1 MKNYFVYIIRNHK
14 KILYTGIT
22 KDLNRRVIEHN
33 KGEGAKFTRGR
44 GPWQLAYSE
53 GPMKHSDALKREINL
68 KRDRSLKSLLKLQK
82 TVNHAPID
90 HL

>member
-22 KDLNRRVIEHN
+22 KDVNRRVLEHN
-33 KGEGAKFTRGR
+33 KGKGAKFTRGR

-53 GPMKHSDALKREINL
+53 GPMEHSNALKRDI
-68 KRDRSLKSLLKLQK
+68 LLKKNKALK
-82 TVNHAPID
+82 YKLKLKKNS
-90 HL
+90 